1 VKILRSIN
9 WVWNGKLLLLMI
21 GVLAATASAAPE
33 VLPAPQNWTT
43 NSDESFLWHSRIP
56 LVVADDM
63 SDALRDAVDSFL
75 KDTGRSAKS
84 VRASRHKPGDPAVY
98 IGVFDRHGSFGHRR
112 VERMISSMKEP
123 GPQGYR
129 LAVSNRGIAL
139 AGSDV
144 QGVRFGLETLK
155 QLLLRGNRLNYTRIQ
170 DWPDVPLRGVYA
182 EEPLSAND
190 LKRLAALKCNTVL
203 YASDTLLDLSGPSG
217 QRWVDAFSEARRLG
231 LDPIPVLDLL
241 GGAPSL
247 LRHDSGAAE
256 GRIAEDRV
264 ILPQSVWVDLP
275 NAHVLVGPD
284 SPIRVTISGIPC
296 EQGKDF
302 EIRAGRTVYPFGA
315 TRSPWKIRRV
325 PGGVIPDGATVD
337 IRFAYAPKN
346 TETLCPYAEATFP
359 LWRDALKTIRDA
371 LEPKAIH
378 LGLARPPRLGAD
390 LRCEVHTPSDAFAHA
405 VHNAHEIAVSVNP
418 DWRVLLWADAF
429 LGMADD
435 GLPRMDV
442 AMGLVPPGAGLVL
455 RGAGHARSRAKTE
468 GLETELLLLVSG
480 SAPEAYTMIE
490 SVSSDDRPGAGV
502 IVPWSD
508 SASLDVAMNKAW
520 SMKSPQR
527 PWPHGLNAH
536 FQSNLWEP
544 SYEDTLAAMA
554 EYLNARFV
562 AGFISPKE
570 ESDAF
575 DEALRAVERE
585 LPRSAWDAK
594 ALRRQFGQ
602 LIEYAELEA
611 AFSAKP
617 RDTLLSR
624 AIRLVEQVAE
634 EHPGYDE
641 QRTAT
646 IIETVRSR
654 RILVP
659 ATILFGVQLLP
670 YREYALPPETRLL
683 PIPTS
688 PSYRDSQGQAQAT
701 LDTLGAVAPIYRID
715 FDAVGTASVLIE
727 ERDGAGAFRSV
738 QHIADGDGGARAP
751 ILIDA
756 PFLTPSLRI
765 SLKAAGTRAVLRD
778 ARVFGLKR
786 PPRAAASLAVSSV
799 RIDGELNE
807 ETWKGRPDVYGFVT
821 RDGARF
827 AESPT
832 TVHVRQTRDAILFG
846 AVMHDRRIQTLDAR
860 YRDHDEPLW
869 EGESFEVWIRTPL
882 GAVYRFA
889 INPNGA
895 TFDGKDGDRG
905 WDGSWR
911 GSAKVNEFDWS
922 AEIELPLS
930 LFDGSSPAR
939 GRWGL
944 DFRRTR
950 ANVVREESTWAPVT
964 GVSGEEGDLGRL
976 VFSGP

>member
-1 VKILRSIN
+1 
-9 WVWNGKLLLLMI
+9 MI
-21 GVLAATASAAPE
+21 DT
-33 VLPAPQNWTT
+33 
-43 NSDESFLWHSRIP
+43 DESFLWHSRIP
-56 LVVADDM
+56 LVVADDI
-63 SDALRDAVDSFL
+63 SDELRGAVDSFL
-75 KDTGRSAKS
+75 KDTGLSAKL
-84 VRASRHKPGDPAVY
+84 VGASRHKPGDPAVY
-98 IGVFDRHGSFGHRR
+98 IGVFDRHASFDHRR

-129 LAVSNRGIAL
+129 LTISNRGIAL
-139 AGSDV
+139 AGSDA

-155 QLLLRGNRLNYTRIQ
+155 QLLLRGNRFNYTRIQ
-170 DWPDVPLRGVYA
+170 DWPDVPLLGVYA
-182 EEPLSAND
+182 EEPLSADD

-203 YASDTLLDLSGPSG
+203 YANDTLLDLSGPSG
-217 QRWVDAFSEARRLG
+217 QRWAEAFSEARRLG

-241 GGAPSL
+241 GGASSL

-256 GRIAEDRV
+256 GRIAEGRV

-275 NAHVLVGPD
+275 HAHVLVGPD
-284 SPIRVTISGIPC
+284 SPIHVTVSGIPC
-296 EQGKDF
+296 VQGKDY
-302 EIRAGRTVYPFGA
+302 EIRAGQTLYPFSA
-315 TRSPWKIRRV
+315 THSPWKIRRV

-346 TETLCPYAEATFP
+346 TETLCPYAATILP
-359 LWRDALKTIRDA
+359 LWREALKSIRDT
-371 LEPKAIH
+371 LDPKAIH

-390 LRCEVHTPSDAFAHA
+390 LRCAIHTPSDAFAHA
-405 VHNAHEIAVSVNP
+405 VENAHKVAVSVDS

-435 GLPRMDV
+435 DMPRVDV
-442 AMGLVPPGAGLVL
+442 ALGLVPPGAGIVLRGASLAL
-455 RGAGHARSRAKTE
+455 RGAGHARSRVRTA
-468 GLETELLLLVSG
+468 GLENELLLLVSG

-490 SVSSDDRPGAGV
+490 SASSDDQPGAGV
-502 IVPWSD
+502 LVPWSD

-536 FQSNLWEP
+536 FQSDLWEP
-544 SYEDTLAAMA
+544 GYEDTLAAMA

-562 AGFISPKE
+562 AGHSPKE

-575 DEALRAVERE
+575 DEALRTVERG

-646 IIETVRSR
+646 IIQTVRSR

-670 YREYALPPETRLL
+670 YRAYALPPETRLL
-683 PIPTS
+683 PIPAS

-715 FDAVGTASVLIE
+715 FDAVGSASVLIE

-738 QHIADGDGGARAP
+738 QHMTDGGGGARAP
-751 ILIDA
+751 ILIDD
-756 PFLTPSLRI
+756 PFLSPSLRI
-765 SLKAAGTRAVLRD
+765 SLKAVGTRAVLRD
-778 ARVFGLKR
+778 ARVFGLKVQ
-786 PPRAAASLAVSSV
+786 PRVAASRAVSSV

-807 ETWKGRPDVYGFVT
+807 DAWKGRPDVYGFVT
-821 RDGARF
+821 RDGTRF

-832 TVHVRQTRDAILFG
+832 TVRVRQTRNAILLG
-846 AVMHDRRIQTLDAR
+846 AVMHDRRIRTLDAR
-860 YRDHDEPLW
+860 YTDQDEPLW

-882 GAVYRFA
+882 GALYRFA
-889 INPNGA
+889 INPKGA
-895 TFDGKDGDRG
+895 TFEGKDGDSG
-905 WDGSWR
+905 WDGPWR
-911 GSAKVNEFDWS
+911 GSAKVNEFDWT

-930 LFDGSSPAR
+930 LFSGSSPER

-950 ANVVREESTWAPVT
+950 ANVVREESTWATVMGP
-964 GVSGEEGDLGRL
+964 SGERGNLGML
-976 VFSGP
+976 VFPGP